1 MTESNHAGMPV
12 GVVHQPLR
20 HAVYEELRQRILDGR
35 LTQGERLFEDQL
47 ATDLDVSRNPVREAL
62 QALAAE
68 GFVDLE
74 PRRGARVATI
84 STARAADLFEVR
96 EALEGLVARLAAQR
110 KTPEQ
115 LAELQR
121 IVAAGKASISSA
133 DLAALPDLN
142 ARFHGALGEA
152 AHNAL
157 LADTLDRISHLVQW
171 VYAKRISQRSVRSW
185 DEHQRI
191 VDAIAES
198 DAQRAFIEA
207 CAHIAH
213 ARIAYLDDQID
224 AK

>member
-1 MTESNHAGMPV
+1 MDEPNHTAMRV
-12 GVVHQPLR
+12 GVAHQPLR
-20 HAVYEELRQRILDGR
+20 QAVYTELRQRILDGR
-35 LTQGERLFEDQL
+35 VKQGERLFEDQL

-115 LAELQR
+115 LTDLQR
-121 IVAAGKASISSA
+121 IVFDGKASISSA
-133 DLAALPDLN
+133 NLAALPDLN
-142 ARFHGALGEA
+142 TSFHRALGEA

-157 LADTLDRISHLVQW
+157 LADTLERISHLVQW
-171 VYAKRISQRSVRSW
+171 VYTKRINQRSVRSW
-185 DEHQRI
+185 DEHQRV
-191 VDAIAES
+191 VDAIAEADS
-198 DAQRAFIEA
+198 QRAFIEA

-213 ARIAYLDDQID
+213 ARIAYLDDQL
-224 AK
+224 ATE